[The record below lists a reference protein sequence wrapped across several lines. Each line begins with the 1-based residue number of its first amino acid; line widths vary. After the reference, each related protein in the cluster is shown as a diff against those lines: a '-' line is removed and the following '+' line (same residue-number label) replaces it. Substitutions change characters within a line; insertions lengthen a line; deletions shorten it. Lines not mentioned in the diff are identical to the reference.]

1 MIVENK
7 YIINEKQVNSA
18 GEFRTQELF
27 EILTEMGGIHSEM
40 IGNGS
45 DVLMAKK
52 LSWVLLT
59 WKIKFIKR
67 PKLNDEILVKTWVRK
82 SDGITS
88 VRDFEVYN
96 SEDEKIIIASS
107 KWCLINLET
116 RRPVRFDDDLSNAYA
131 PEDKNAF
138 GEELPRVK
146 EPQEY
151 ELEKEYVIQKDD
163 IDVNGHVHN
172 SNYLDVAFDIIPGFD
187 ESKKNYDNVLIEFK
201 KEIMYEDNVRVHYK
215 NEKDKDIV
223 ALKVDGKLNALL
235 FLS

>member
-151 ELEKEYVIQKDD
+151 ELEKEYVIQKED

>member
-116 RRPVRFDDDLSNAYA
+116 RRPVRFDDELSNAYA

-151 ELEKEYVIQKDD
+151 ELEKEYVIQKED

-172 SNYLDVAFDIIPGFD
+172 SNYLDVAFDIVPGFD
-187 ESKKNYDNVLIEFK
+187 ENKKNYDNVLIEFK

>member
-27 EILTEMGGIHSEM
+27 EILTEMGGIHSEI

-116 RRPVRFDDDLSNAYA
+116 RRPVRFDDELSNAYA

-151 ELEKEYVIQKDD
+151 ELEKEYVIQKED

-172 SNYLDVAFDIIPGFD
+172 SNYLDVAFDIVPGFD
-187 ESKKNYDNVLIEFK
+187 ENKKNYDNVLIEFK

>member
-116 RRPVRFDDDLSNAYA
+116 RRPVRFDDELSNAYA
-131 PEDKNAF
+131 PEDKNVF

-151 ELEKEYVIQKDD
+151 ELEKEYVIQKED

-172 SNYLDVAFDIIPGFD
+172 SNYLDVAFDVIPGFD

-215 NEKDKDIV
+215 NEEGKDIV